1 LKDICYEVKTGF
13 LPNKAI
19 VEMICDIDSDCDS
32 NDIGKRID
40 VLKSAIPEDW
50 TKTIQAEIHN
60 RKNNRTVDINVN
72 RDSKILDFKLC
83 TTKQLYVMVVEKL
96 YELPI
101 CYEKWKEIFDIE
113 ETELYRM
120 LE

>member
-1 LKDICYEVKTGF
+1 MVQLKDICYEVKTGF

-50 TKTIQAEIHN
+50 TAFIKSCHMI
-60 RKNNRTVDINVN
+60 
-72 RDSKILDFKLC
+72 
-83 TTKQLYVMVVEKL
+83 
-96 YELPI
+96 
-101 CYEKWKEIFDIE
+101 IFPQCNI
-113 ETELYRM
+113 TP
-120 LE
+120 

>member
-1 LKDICYEVKTGF
+1 
-13 LPNKAI
+13 
-19 VEMICDIDSDCDS
+19 MICDIDSDCDS

-50 TKTIQAEIHN
+50 TKTIQTEIHN

-83 TTKQLYVMVVEKL
+83 TTKQLYVNISSYTTKVIL
-96 YELPI
+96 SELQFSNKM
-101 CYEKWKEIFDIE
+101 C
-113 ETELYRM
+113 
-120 LE
+120 